1 MRRAAVAT
9 ALASLSVGWAL
20 ACARRPVSTAP
31 APRVPPGAPAPS
43 SPPPSSRT
51 SRTETGAIGSRLI
64 RVELPAMDADT
75 RLSSRAGWHLYDAN
89 GELVARAAPGESWN
103 LQRDG
108 DRVRAVRPDGVPTVW
123 ADGPL
128 VARADDPDLGI
139 AYDGRHWRGDL
150 LVYPSA
156 SRGLLVVDRL
166 AIDDYIA
173 GVVAEEI
180 GHRPASDSAA
190 VQAQA
195 VAARSYA
202 AIHLGDGDRYDL
214 TSGTNDQVYRGIE
227 AETAVSDAAVAST
240 RGLVLMY
247 AGRVVN
253 APYHSTCGGRT
264 EDAGEV
270 WHEAAE
276 PYLRSVSDRIP
287 GTDRYY
293 CDISPTFRWTRT
305 FDRSTL
311 DAAVARYLAAYVAV
325 PGGRPGAVRSVD
337 VESHTSSGRVAALRI
352 GTDRGAYVLHGNAI
366 RYVLRSPG
374 GAILNSTYFSVQP
387 ETGSDGTIARLTLRG
402 QGNGHGVGMCQ
413 WGAIGRARAGQ
424 DFRTIL
430 QAYYP
435 GTTVGTIE

>member
-1 MRRAAVAT
+1 MQPAA
-9 ALASLSVGWAL
+9 
-20 ACARRPVSTAP
+20 
-31 APRVPPGAPAPS
+31 GAPSAP
-43 SPPPSSRT
+43 PAHPLSRT

-64 RVELPAMDADT
+64 RVELPALDGDT
-75 RLSSRAGWHLYDAN
+75 QLSSRGGWHLYDTN
-89 GELVARAAPGESWN
+89 GELLARAAPGESWR
-103 LQRDG
+103 LESDG
-108 DRVRAVRPDGVPTVW
+108 HRVRALRPDGVPTVW
-123 ADGPL
+123 GDGPL
-128 VARADDPDLGI
+128 VARPDDADLGI

-150 LVYPSA
+150 LVYPNEA
-156 SRGLLVVDRL
+156 RVAVVDRL

-180 GHRPASDSAA
+180 GRRPASDSAA

-202 AIHLGDGDRYDL
+202 ATHLGDGARYDL

-227 AETAVSDAAVAST
+227 AETAVSDEAVAST

-247 AGRVVN
+247 AGRIVN

-264 EDAGEV
+264 EDASAV
-270 WHEAAE
+270 WHDAGE
-276 PYLRSVSDRIP
+276 PWLRSVSDRIP

-305 FDRSTL
+305 FDRSAL
-311 DAAVARYLAAYVAV
+311 NAAVARYLAAYVAV
-325 PGGRPGAVRSVD
+325 PGGHPGAVRSVD
-337 VESHTSSGRVAALRI
+337 IETHTTSGRVAALRI
-352 GTDRGAYVLHGNAI
+352 GTDRGAYVLRGNAI

-374 GAILNSTYFSVQP
+374 GAILNSTYFSVQS
-387 ETGSDGTIARLTLRG
+387 ETGSDGAIATLTLRG